1 MSTILFQVPGLHV
14 YGLFAVSD
22 LAVSEQYLV
31 KYIVY
36 YNDKCARKYHLYVG
50 PNHHKSELKLF

>member
-1 MSTILFQVPGLHV
+1 M

-50 PNHHKSELKLF
+50 PGHYKSELKLF

>member
-1 MSTILFQVPGLHV
+1 MVYLFQVPGLKI

-22 LAVSEQYLV
+22 QAVSEQYLV

-36 YNDKCARKYHLYVG
+36 YNDVCARKYTVSIR
-50 PNHHKSELKLF
+50 KSLRENRVLFSK